1 MLNKAVRS
9 QDVFLAQGDLVR
21 LRDKRIDDAEND
33 FSWKSDPELAAFDG
47 AIPYQGTIKNFRDNV
62 SRDLRERTIY
72 RKTFSVEDN
81 QSGSHIGNV
90 MYYGYDPLRREAE
103 IGITIGNK
111 KFWGRGYGR
120 EIMSL
125 MLTVMQSR
133 LALSKVYL
141 HTLSWNERAQGA
153 FKAAGFQKVGEV
165 VRGGQTYH
173 RMEVKLPRSG
183 ESLD

>member
-33 FSWKSDPELAAFDG
+33 FLWKSDPELAAFDG
-47 AIPYQGTIKNFRDNV
+47 AIPYQGTMKNFRDNV

-81 QSGSHIGNV
+81 ESGSHIGNV

-120 EIMSL
+120 E
-125 MLTVMQSR
+125 R
-133 LALSKVYL
+133 
-141 HTLSWNERAQGA
+141 
-153 FKAAGFQKVGEV
+153 
-165 VRGGQTYH
+165 
-173 RMEVKLPRSG
+173 
-183 ESLD
+183 